1 MCLIVFCDNGFYG
14 NVFTKA
20 NKHIGRQNVRKVNS
34 LLVNEPWSPFFP
46 FSLLLF
52 ASAAVAP
59 WTTERINAIF
69 PKKKKN
75 SRKFTVVLTTC
86 SPDLS
91 SVYFLVFVLFCSKPT
106 SFLLSRKMASKIWT
120 SRESFSSIFFN
131 FISPIHMITRWL
143 FHILTSFFISV
154 FVNIL

>member
-1 MCLIVFCDNGFYG
+1 MCLIVFRDNGFYG

-20 NKHIGRQNVRKVNS
+20 NKNIGRQNVRKVNS
-34 LLVNEPWSPFFP
+34 LLANEPWSPFCP

-59 WTTERINAIF
+59 WTKERINAIF
-69 PKKKKN
+69 SKKK

-86 SPDLS
+86 NPDLS

-106 SFLLSRKMASKIWT
+106 SFLLSRKMT
-120 SRESFSSIFFN
+120 SELEKYEQAEKFSSAFSLI
-131 FISPIHMITRWL
+131 L
-143 FHILTSFFISV
+143 FHQYTWSPGDCFRLTD
-154 FVNIL
+154 